1 MAAAQHKLSRRALLA
16 GACSAAAV
24 PLPRHS
30 GLDPEPMNTAAT
42 PVVTA
47 VFMGPGFRR
56 DDEKWEK
63 ASALYARAVAG
74 LEAVAHTEDDDLY
87 DRALGRH
94 NAALVRLL
102 RAPAPD
108 LASVA
113 RKLDLILR
121 HTVFELTLG
130 ESCLAALQ
138 RDVRR
143 FADQPFPLSSGP
155 A

>member
-1 MAAAQHKLSRRALLA
+1 
-16 GACSAAAV
+16 
-24 PLPRHS
+24 LPRRS
-30 GLDPEPMNTAAT
+30 APRNDGRWDNAL
-42 PVVTA
+42 
-47 VFMGPGFRR
+47 
-56 DDEKWEK
+56 
-63 ASALYARAVAG
+63 ALYARAVAG

-87 DRALGRH
+87 YRALGRH

-108 LASVA
+108 LAAVA

-121 HTVFELTLG
+121 HSVFELTHG

-143 FADQPFPLSSGP
+143 FAALS
-155 A
+155 